1 MSDEKR
7 AAGARLSVGRR
18 SFLKT
23 VGAAP
28 LAASLVTPAEA
39 EAQAARVLGPG
50 EAPLDLVINGKKY
63 SLKVEPRVTLLD
75 ALRTRLKLTGLKR
88 VCDRGTCGACTMI
101 VGDRAVY
108 ACSLLAIEAQGQ
120 PIRTIEGLATG
131 TVLHKVQQAF
141 CDQDA
146 LMCGFCTP
154 GMIMATVALLERH
167 PNPTAELVRRELDG
181 NVCRCG
187 TYVRVVEAALKAGG
201 VSRG

>member
-1 MSDEKR
+1 MSDEKQPPDD
-7 AAGARLSVGRR
+7 RLSVGRR
-18 SFLKT
+18 IFLKT
-23 VGAAP
+23 VGSAP
-28 LAASLVTPAEA
+28 LAASLVTG
-39 EAQAARVLGPG
+39 EAQAQGARVLGPG
-50 EAPLDLVINGKKY
+50 EVALDLVINGKKH

-88 VCDRGTCGACTMI
+88 VCDRGSCGACTMI
-101 VGDRAVY
+101 VGDRTVY
-108 ACSLLAIEAQGQ
+108 ACSMLAVEAQGQ
-120 PIRTIEGLATG
+120 PIRTIEGLASG

-141 CDQDA
+141 CDHDA

-154 GMIMATVALLERH
+154 GMIMATVALLEKN
-167 PNPTAELVRRELDG
+167 PNPTPELVRRELDG